1 MGIIGILFV
10 IIFLILYTIL
20 LLAATKMN
28 LAPLAEFFNHGQM
41 MSFYFDIPGIKWPTL
56 FHLTMPDIMALLA
69 AFGFGISF
77 SDVASPQCFF
87 PNFGYREKWLIG
99 VGFPAGFIFVT
110 LLFSIFGLPLIVKCK
125 FAYRRLKKRIRKKL
139 GLKEKEEN
147 SDSDSDD
154 DDEFGFGTPKRSRN
168 KRRSGLTKIT
178 PMTETDIKAAKS
190 KKKNKKGASRL
201 GNMIKARDKI
211 YNEAHDNN
219 KRREHERGL
228 AKHRAREIAKKKRE
242 ERRNKMRRQSVATKK
257 GEKDFSF
264 NDVVKQASKPAKLKT
279 RGRQLSISG
288 RNLERINQKFMMDQQ
303 KRQRTMDELHDESKQ
318 KALSRRE
325 LSRQKMRAKG
335 LLKSQH
341 KNKGMA
347 DVVTRKQ
354 SMGRDSAGVETGNS
368 KSGGN
373 SLDFARIVKTS
384 KTVTRARSKIK
395 GSAAADLVAER
406 LKQRKKEEKR
416 V

>member
-1 MGIIGILFV
+1 
-10 IIFLILYTIL
+10 
-20 LLAATKMN
+20 
-28 LAPLAEFFNHGQM
+28 
-41 MSFYFDIPGIKWPTL
+41 
-56 FHLTMPDIMALLA
+56 
-69 AFGFGISF
+69 
-77 SDVASPQCFF
+77 
-87 PNFGYREKWLIG
+87 
-99 VGFPAGFIFVT
+99 
-110 LLFSIFGLPLIVKCK
+110 
-125 FAYRRLKKRIRKKL
+125 
-139 GLKEKEEN
+139 
-147 SDSDSDD
+147 
-154 DDEFGFGTPKRSRN
+154 
-168 KRRSGLTKIT
+168 
-178 PMTETDIKAAKS
+178 
-190 KKKNKKGASRL
+190 
-201 GNMIKARDKI
+201 MIKARDKI

-242 ERRNKMRRQSVATKK
+242 ERGNKMRRQSVATKK

-325 LSRQKMRAKG
+325 LRRQKMRAKG

-406 LKQRKKEEKR
+406 LKQRKKEEQR
-416 V
+416 VHRRRLDEERTDKIDSQDDLKARLNKSLYMATVLLMLTYMYSCEKSSEVWHCDALMDGTTRLRMAPTVVCDFYHSKFVTLKKENCDLQIERSKPYLKVHEDDVGCAVSEANFETTFTQFGYFPENT